1 MDTRFIVFLWA
12 LLNTFTVILKR
23 ESISKVGIEH
33 TFILNYMCISVFIL
47 GYLFFYKG
55 WKKTHQELIHVKN
68 NIDLYKTS
76 FLLAI
81 FYICF
86 QIINH
91 ILLSYDDIS
100 LYIAISNIF
109 YLISITLFSVYY
121 YRDKMNYRKG
131 FAIGLLCI
139 ASYLLET

>member
-1 MDTRFIVFLWA
+1 MDTRVVVFLWA

-23 ESISKVGIEH
+23 ESIGKVGIEH
-33 TFILNYMCISVFIL
+33 TFILNYICISLFII

-55 WKKTHQELIHVKN
+55 WKQTYQELIHVKN
-68 NIDLYKTS
+68 NIKLYKIS

-81 FYICF
+81 FYASF

-109 YLISITLFSVYY
+109 YLITITVFSVYY